1 MLCFF
6 NISWHLSSLQVPG
19 IQMTQNFASGVYLE
33 KRKTHVAPD
42 LVKDKIG
49 EKGPHFQIR

>member
-19 IQMTQNFASGVYLE
+19 IQMTQNFAGGVYLE